1 MPAGTPVV
9 RRPTAVPCV
18 GVTGVVNF
26 PLVRILRRCS
36 VVVLAVVVAASV
48 AAGGEAA
55 PRNAPP
61 GDHSEALPSVTEAAA
76 GVAPAARLTP
86 PVSRPVSFA
95 FTGDIHMLK
104 AVNRDA
110 ARPDGSYDYRPMF
123 ARVAPLLSW
132 FDVASCQMEAPVA
145 PDGMSII
152 VDAPLLSTAPA
163 LVPALAGAGY
173 DRCSTAS
180 NHMLDRGVA
189 GVDSTLAAFDAAG
202 LGHTGTARSAQEAR
216 AVLFEVRGV
225 TFAHLAYTFYIG
237 SRPANQPWRINLIE
251 SNAIIDAARQARADG
266 AQVVVLSL
274 EWGVDTVSAVT
285 PYQRTVA
292 QAVTASGQVDLI
304 VGHQAHVLQPIGN
317 VNGVWVIYGLGNFIS
332 DLPGATW
339 PAAAQD
345 AVVAAVDFTVAA
357 DGSVSVSRPVVYPT
371 WIDKQNGHVVR
382 LTSEADD
389 PTLSA
394 AVREALRQSEE
405 RTRSVMGEFFAPGV
419 G

>member
-1 MPAGTPVV
+1 M
-9 RRPTAVPCV
+9 
-18 GVTGVVNF
+18 
-26 PLVRILRRCS
+26 
-36 VVVLAVVVAASV
+36 VVLAVVVAASV
-48 AAGGEAA
+48 AAGGTAA
-55 PRNAPP
+55 PGSAAP
-61 GDHSEALPSVTEAAA
+61 GDDTEALPIVPEAAA
-76 GVAPAARLTP
+76 AVAPAF
-86 PVSRPVSFA
+86 V
-95 FTGDIHMLK
+95 GDIHMLK

-110 ARPDGSYDYRPMF
+110 VRPDGSYDYRPMF

-132 FDVASCQMEAPVA
+132 FDVASCHMEAPVA
-145 PDGMSII
+145 PDGMSVI
-152 VDAPLLSTAPA
+152 VDAPLLSTSPA
-163 LVPALAGAGY
+163 LVPALAGAGF

-189 GVDSTLAAFDAAG
+189 GVDTTLAAFDAAG
-202 LGHTGTARSAQEAR
+202 LGHTGTARTEQEAR
-216 AVLFEVRGV
+216 AVLFDVRGV
-225 TFAHLAYTFYIG
+225 TFAHLSYTFYVG
-237 SRPANQPWRINLIE
+237 PRPKNEPWRINLID
-251 SNAIIDAARQARADG
+251 SNAIIAAARQARADG
-266 AQVVVLSL
+266 AEVVVLSL
-274 EWGVDTVSAVT
+274 EWGVDTFSAVT

-292 QAVTASGQVDLI
+292 QAVTASGEVDLI

-345 AVVAAVDFTVAA
+345 AVVAAVDFTVEA
-357 DGSVSVSRPVVYPT
+357 DGSVTVSRPVVYPT

-394 AVREALRQSEE
+394 AVRASLRQSEE
-405 RTRSVMGEFFAPGV
+405 RTRSVLGDFFAPGV